1 MENIIIG
8 TAGHIDH
15 GKTAMI
21 YALTGRDTDTL
32 KEEKQRKIS
41 IDLGFTYFDLPDGN
55 RAGVIDVPG
64 HEKFLPNMLAGVCGI
79 DLVLLVIALDEGSR
93 PQTREHMDILEKLHV
108 PGGILVLTKADCV
121 EEEWADMMEGEIR
134 EHMKGT
140 IFEGWPCQR
149 ISSVKGT
156 GIEELKALI
165 VRQASCLLRNRN
177 TFGRFRMPVDRV
189 MSIKGF
195 GTVIAGTVMEGSI
208 SCEEKIMLYPSGQ
221 TTKVKSIQIHGKD
234 AGEASAGQRAALLLS
249 GIRKEEAKRGDV
261 AAFPDSLQLSR
272 FLDVKIEMVS
282 DTKRVLKNQTRVHL
296 HIGTDQLLC
305 RVSLLDQQELK
316 AGQSGYA
323 QLVLKRELAV
333 KKKDR
338 FVIRFFSPLET
349 IGGGMVLE
357 ERPAKH
363 KRFDPSV
370 LALLK
375 NKEEDREEAVLLSCL
390 EKQTDKPVKA
400 GELEQQSGIRRDHLD
415 SLLEKLEQEQ
425 ACVAVRG
432 RRKTFYWTL
441 EAAKRESRRME
452 EVLWNYRKRWPF
464 KKGME
469 KSDLKNT
476 EWKDWE
482 ADRFD
487 AWMDH
492 LEEKE
497 RIQRDGTSIH
507 LYGFVPV
514 ADTQSE
520 RLKKHLYQAF
530 ANAGFDF
537 VRVKELRPSDM
548 EEEMYQDILAFL
560 SERKEI
566 IHISDDYYTTPK
578 LVEEIRLRVR
588 RYFEENQVLSVSSL
602 RDLLQNTRRSAKA
615 AMVYLD
621 EQKITKSCGRETERV
636 YRG

>member
-1 MENIIIG
+1 MDHMIIG

-21 YALTGRDTDTL
+21 KALTGRDTDTL

-41 IDLGFTYFDLPDGN
+41 IDLGFTYFDLPDGK

-79 DLVLLVIALDEGSR
+79 DLVLLVIALDEGIM

-108 PGGILVLTKADCV
+108 PAGIIVLTKADCV

-140 IFEGWPCQR
+140 MFEGWPCQR

-156 GIEELKALI
+156 GIEELKGLI
-165 VRQASCLLRNRN
+165 VRQTSCLLRNRN
-177 TFGRFRMPVDRV
+177 TIGRFRMPVDRV
-189 MSIKGF
+189 MSLKGF

-221 TTKVKSIQIHGKD
+221 ATKVKSIQIHGKD
-234 AGEASAGQRAALLLS
+234 VKKACAGQRAALLLL
-249 GIRKEEAKRGDV
+249 GTRKEEVKRGYV
-261 AAFPDSLQLSR
+261 AAFPDSLQPSR

-305 RVSLLDQQELK
+305 RVILLEQQELK

-323 QLVLKRELAV
+323 QLVLERELAV

-338 FVIRFFSPLET
+338 FIIRFFSPLET

-363 KRFDPSV
+363 KRFDSQA

-375 NKEEDREEAVLLSCL
+375 NKEEDREEAILLSCL
-390 EKQTDKPVKA
+390 ENGTTKPMEP
-400 GELEQQSGIRRDHLD
+400 GELEQQSGIRRDNLD
-415 SLLEKLEQEQ
+415 SLLKKLESEQE
-425 ACVAVRG
+425 CVVIRG
-432 RRKTFYWTL
+432 RKKTFYWTQQAT
-441 EAAKRESRRME
+441 ERECRRME
-452 EVLWNYRKRWPF
+452 EVLQNYRKQWPF

-469 KSDLKNT
+469 KSVLKNT
-476 EWKDWE
+476 VWKDWE

-487 AWMDH
+487 AWLDH

-497 RIQRDGTSIH
+497 RIQREGTRIH
-507 LYGFVPV
+507 LYGFAPA
-514 ADTQSE
+514 ADIQSE
-520 RLKKHLYQAF
+520 KLKKCLYQAF
-530 ANAGFDF
+530 ENTGFDF
-537 VRVKELRPSDM
+537 VRVNELRPSDM

-560 SERKEI
+560 TEEKEI
-566 IHISDDYYTTPK
+566 VHISDDYYTTPK
-578 LVEEIRLRVR
+578 LAEEIIIRVR
-588 RYFEENQVLSVSSL
+588 RYFEENQVLSISSL
-602 RDLLQNTRRSAKA
+602 RDLLQTTRRSAKA

-621 EQKITKSCGRETERV
+621 EQKVTKFCGKETERV

>member
-1 MENIIIG
+1 MEHMIIG

-21 YALTGRDTDTL
+21 KALTGRDTDTL

-41 IDLGFTYFDLPDGN
+41 IDLGFTYFDLPNGK

-64 HEKFLPNMLAGVCGI
+64 HEKFLPNMLAGVCGM
-79 DLVLLVIALDEGSR
+79 DLVLLVIALDEGIM

-108 PGGILVLTKADCV
+108 SGGIIVLTKIDCV

-134 EHMKGT
+134 EQMKGT
-140 IFEGWPCQR
+140 IFERWPCHR

-165 VRQASCLLRNRN
+165 VRQTSCLMRNRN
-177 TFGRFRMPVDRV
+177 TLGRFRMPVDRV
-189 MSIKGF
+189 MSFKGF

-221 TTKVKSIQIHGKD
+221 TAKVKSIQIHGKD

-249 GIRKEEAKRGDV
+249 GIRKEEVKRGYV
-261 AAFPDSLQLSR
+261 AAFPDSLLLSR
-272 FLDVKIEMVS
+272 LLDVKLEMVF
-282 DTKRVLKNQTRVHL
+282 DTKRVLKNQTSVHL

-305 RVSLLDQQELK
+305 RVSLLDQQELS

-323 QLVLKRELAV
+323 QLVLERELAV

-363 KRFDPSV
+363 KRFDSQA

-390 EKQTDKPVKA
+390 EKRTDKPVKA
-400 GELEQQSGIRRDHLD
+400 GELEQQSGIRRDHLN
-415 SLLEKLEQEQ
+415 SLLEKLELEQ
-425 ACVAVRG
+425 ACAAIRG
-432 RRKTFYWTL
+432 RKKVLYWTT
-441 EAAKRESRRME
+441 EAEERQSRRME

-469 KSDLKNT
+469 KSVLKSAG
-476 EWKDWE
+476 WKDWE

-487 AWMDH
+487 AWLDH

-497 RIQRDGTSIH
+497 WIQRQGTRIH
-507 LYGFVPV
+507 LYGFAPA
-514 ADTQSE
+514 ADIQSE
-520 RLKKHLYQAF
+520 KLKKCIYLSF
-530 ANAGFDF
+530 ENAGFDF

-560 SERKEI
+560 TEEKEI
-566 IHISDDYYTTPK
+566 VHISDDYYTTPK
-578 LVEEIRLRVR
+578 LAEEIIIRVR
-588 RYFEENQVLSVSSL
+588 RYFEENQVLSISSL
-602 RDLLQNTRRSAKA
+602 RDLLQTTRRSAKA

-621 EQKITKSCGRETERV
+621 EQEITKSCGKETERV